1 VSDFKIIMIFMSIA
15 LFPLLLSGK
24 TWDSDSLVSRIN
36 ENETKLNDRWVAPDK
51 GLHLVGSAILMIG
64 SAKSLQRFA
73 GYGRSRSMNWS
84 FGFTFSLGIGKEIYD
99 RTRPGNLFSYK
110 DLTADILGCCIGCIL
125 VNME

>member
-1 VSDFKIIMIFMSIA
+1 MSDFKIIMIFMSIT

-84 FGFTFSLGIGKEIYD
+84 FGFTFSLGPDPEIY
-99 RTRPGNLFSYK
+99 F
-110 DLTADILGCCIGCIL
+110 LTKI
-125 VNME
+125 